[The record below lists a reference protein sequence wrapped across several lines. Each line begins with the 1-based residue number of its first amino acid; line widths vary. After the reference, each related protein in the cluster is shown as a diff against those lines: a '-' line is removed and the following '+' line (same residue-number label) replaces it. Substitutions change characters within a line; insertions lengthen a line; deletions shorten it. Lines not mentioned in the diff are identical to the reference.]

1 MIWLTIIL
9 MTVIIFISRY
19 IFIEPKLPL
28 RLNPGMVKFLSYSAP
43 AVLTAILAPIV
54 FLQDL
59 GSGNNTLHLN
69 LDNSYL
75 IGAVFAVLLILLT
88 RNTLLTAVLSML
100 LFFLIH

>member
-28 RLNPGMVKFLSYSAP
+28 RLSPSVVKFLSYSAP

-54 FLQDL
+54 FIQE
-59 GSGNNTLHLN
+59 STLHLN

-75 IGAVFAVLLILLT
+75 IGAIFAVLLILIT
-88 RNTLLTAVLSML
+88 RNTLLTAILSML

>member
-9 MTVIIFISRY
+9 MTVIIFFSRY

-28 RLNPGMVKFLSYSAP
+28 RLNANAVKFLSYSAP

-54 FLQDL
+54 FIQD
-59 GSGNNTLHLN
+59 NTLHLN

-75 IGAVFAVLLILLT
+75 IGAVFAVLLILIT

-100 LFFLIH
+100 LFFLVH

>member
-9 MTVIIFISRY
+9 MTVIIFFSRY

-28 RLNPGMVKFLSYSAP
+28 RLNANMVKFLSYSAP

-54 FLQDL
+54 FLQD
-59 GSGNNTLHLN
+59 NTLHLN

-100 LFFLIH
+100 LFFLVH

>member
-28 RLNPGMVKFLSYSAP
+28 RLNSGMVKFLSYSAP

-54 FLQDL
+54 FIQD
-59 GSGNNTLHLN
+59 NTLHLN

-88 RNTLLTAVLSML
+88 RNTLLTAVLSMV

>member
-1 MIWLTIIL
+1 

-28 RLNPGMVKFLSYSAP
+28 RLNATMVKFLSYSAP

-54 FLQDL
+54 FVQD
-59 GSGNNTLHLN
+59 NTLHLN

-100 LFFLIH
+100 LFFLVH

>member
-28 RLNPGMVKFLSYSAP
+28 RLNPSIVKFLSYSAP

-54 FLQDL
+54 FLQD
-59 GSGNNTLHLN
+59 NTLHLN

-88 RNTLLTAVLSML
+88 RNTLVTAILSML
-100 LFFLIH
+100 LFFLVH

>member
-28 RLNPGMVKFLSYSAP
+28 RLSPSVVKFLSYSAP

-54 FLQDL
+54 FIQE
-59 GSGNNTLHLN
+59 NTLHLN

-75 IGAVFAVLLILLT
+75 IGAIFAVLLILIT
-88 RNTLLTAVLSML
+88 RNTLLTAILSML

>member
-54 FLQDL
+54 FIQD
-59 GSGNNTLHLN
+59 NTLHLN

-75 IGAVFAVLLILLT
+75 IGAVFAVLLILIT

-100 LFFLIH
+100 LFFLVH

>member
-1 MIWLTIIL
+1 

-28 RLNPGMVKFLSYSAP
+28 RLSASVVKFLSYSAP

-54 FLQDL
+54 FIQD
-59 GSGNNTLHLN
+59 NTLHLN

-75 IGAVFAVLLILLT
+75 IGAIFAVLLILIT
-88 RNTLLTAVLSML
+88 RNTLLTAILSML

>member
-54 FLQDL
+54 FIHD
-59 GSGNNTLHLN
+59 NTLHLN

-75 IGAVFAVLLILLT
+75 IGAVFAVLLILIT
-88 RNTLLTAVLSML
+88 RNTLLTSVLSML
-100 LFFLIH
+100 LFFLVH

>member
-28 RLNPGMVKFLSYSAP
+28 RLNPSVVKFLSYSAP

-54 FLQDL
+54 FIQE
-59 GSGNNTLHLN
+59 NTLHLN

-75 IGAVFAVLLILLT
+75 IGAIFAVLLILIT
-88 RNTLLTAVLSML
+88 RNTLLTAILSML

>member
-28 RLNPGMVKFLSYSAP
+28 RLSAGMVKFLSYSAP

-54 FLQDL
+54 FLQD
-59 GSGNNTLHLN
+59 NTLHLN

-100 LFFLIH
+100 LFFLVH

>member
-28 RLNPGMVKFLSYSAP
+28 RLSASVVKFLSYSAP

-54 FLQDL
+54 FIQD
-59 GSGNNTLHLN
+59 NTLHLN

-75 IGAVFAVLLILLT
+75 IGAIFAVLLILIT
-88 RNTLLTAVLSML
+88 RNTLLTAILSML

>member
-54 FLQDL
+54 FIQDK
-59 GSGNNTLHLN
+59 TLHLN
-69 LDNSYL
+69 FDNSYL
-75 IGAVFAVLLILLT
+75 IGAVFAVLLILIT

-100 LFFLIH
+100 LFFLVH

>member
-28 RLNPGMVKFLSYSAP
+28 RLSVGMVKFLSYSAP

-54 FLQDL
+54 FLQD
-59 GSGNNTLHLN
+59 NTLHLN

-100 LFFLIH
+100 LFFLVH